1 MPFSTFL
8 VDDGLLLSA
17 GGGGGG
23 SSAPPA
29 YDGGY
34 PSQVWG
40 AGGSGAGPG
49 TLTRRKTAQEVNR
62 LRHDDDEVLI
72 LI

>member
-1 MPFSTFL
+1 MSLLT
-8 VDDGLLLSA
+8 DGLGSHGMLVGGMASA
-17 GGGGGG
+17 PAA
-23 SSAPPA
+23 APPA

-49 TLTRRKTAQEVNR
+49 SLTSPKTAKEVNR

-72 LI
+72 LL